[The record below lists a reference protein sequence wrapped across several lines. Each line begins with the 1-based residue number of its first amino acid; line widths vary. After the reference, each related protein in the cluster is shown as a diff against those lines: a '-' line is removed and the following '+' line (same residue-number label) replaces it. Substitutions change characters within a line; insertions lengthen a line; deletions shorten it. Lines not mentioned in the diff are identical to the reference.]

1 MSVIPNISVSIS
13 FVSAYLISIL
23 NKILDCKMLSLKTID
38 QLANSYFSQKRTSQF
53 DLEKAP
59 HQLLSNIS

>member
-1 MSVIPNISVSIS
+1 
-13 FVSAYLISIL
+13 
-23 NKILDCKMLSLKTID
+23 MLSLKTID

-53 DLEKAP
+53 DREKAP

>member
-1 MSVIPNISVSIS
+1 
-13 FVSAYLISIL
+13 
-23 NKILDCKMLSLKTID
+23 MLSLKTID
-38 QLANSYFSQKRTSQF
+38 QVANSYFSQKRTSQF

>member
-1 MSVIPNISVSIS
+1 MSVIPNISVLIS
-13 FVSAYLISIL
+13 FVSAYLISI

-38 QLANSYFSQKRTSQF
+38 QLANSYFSRTRQSQF
-53 DLEKAP
+53 DRRKEL